1 MGELARSWRGLVG
14 TVPGLLMLAVLAGQV
29 VATADGDLRPYI
41 LGLSVLILDV
51 IGVVASMRAARRGHR
66 TAWLVLATGRLF
78 SVLSLVALAAAAGT
92 GSPAWWWLGTCAR
105 LLMFGLLAA
114 GALLGPARRLNG
126 RQRRAFAAETT
137 TVLAA
142 GFMVVWYFAIDP
154 VIERGAPTFL
164 WVSEIGYPIGDL
176 LLLTG
181 VAVIVLR
188 GTISSW
194 GSPLAFLAGGMTC
207 NLVGDAMWSAIDAQG
222 RLAGYS
228 PLATSFLVAAPLLMT
243 IAALKYRPVSAAALA
258 GRKPSTWGNQL
269 PIGAVAVGG
278 ALLLVVTVREND
290 LMPWGGLII
299 ALIVMAGATA
309 VRQMISLRDSQDLIV
324 SDLLTGLANRTGLD
338 QAITRA
344 YRRHEPV
351 AMLLIDLDGFKL
363 VNDAYGHAAGD
374 KVLTAFAHHLR
385 ATVRTGDTP
394 ARIGGDEFAVLL
406 TDVTTPEQAVTA
418 AQRIIAASA
427 GNPIRIGD
435 DLVPLRASVGIALTT
450 EEDTGKEL
458 LRRADIAMYQAKRA
472 GTHSWILHDPTMVDR
487 RAEDAALA
495 EDLAHALHNHELS
508 VLYQPLVNL
517 QSGDLISAEALVRW
531 QHPTR
536 GPIPPTRFIPIA
548 ERSGTINEIGLYVL
562 EQALLQRHTWET
574 TRPVHV
580 SVNVSPRQLQEPTI
594 VHDILAVLTRT
605 GTPPS
610 ALVLEVTES
619 AIVDEHTGIAALRAL
634 RSHGIRVAIDDFGTG
649 YSSLQ
654 YLTRL
659 PVDILKIDRSFVGE
673 LNGTPAGSAI
683 TEAVIRL
690 AQVLNLST
698 VAEGIE
704 TAAQAAELLAL
715 GCDTGQ
721 GYHYAKPQ
729 SGPDLHRFI
738 RSRQPQD
745 A

>member
-1 MGELARSWRGLVG
+1 
-14 TVPGLLMLAVLAGQV
+14 
-29 VATADGDLRPYI
+29 
-41 LGLSVLILDV
+41 
-51 IGVVASMRAARRGHR
+51 
-66 TAWLVLATGRLF
+66 
-78 SVLSLVALAAAAGT
+78 
-92 GSPAWWWLGTCAR
+92 
-105 LLMFGLLAA
+105 MFGLLAA
-114 GALLGPARRLNG
+114 GALLGPARRLSP
-126 RQRRAFAAETT
+126 RQRRAFAAETL

-142 GFMVVWYFAIDP
+142 GFMVVWYLVIDP
-154 VIERGAPTFL
+154 VIERGAPTVRWFA
-164 WVSEIGYPIGDL
+164 EIGFPVGDL

-188 GTISSW
+188 GTISSPA
-194 GSPLAFLAGGMTC
+194 SPLAFLAGGLTC
-207 NLVGDAMWSAIDAQG
+207 NLIGDAVWSAIGVQG
-222 RLAGYS
+222 QPADRS
-228 PLATSFLVAAPLLMT
+228 PLATVFLVAAPLLMT
-243 IAALKYRPVSAAALA
+243 LAALKYRPVPAAVLA

-269 PIGAVAVGG
+269 PIAAVAVGG

-290 LMPWGGLII
+290 MLPWGGLVI
-299 ALIVMAGATA
+299 ALIVMAGASA
-309 VRQMISLRDSQDLIV
+309 VRQMISLRDSRDLNV

-338 QAITRA
+338 QAIARA
-344 YRRHEPV
+344 QRRHEPV

-374 KVLTAFAHHLR
+374 QVLTAFAHHLR

-406 TDVTTPEQAVTA
+406 TDVTTAEQAVTA
-418 AQRIIAASA
+418 AQRILTAAA
-427 GNPIRIGD
+427 GQPIRIGD
-435 DLVPLRASVGIALTT
+435 DVIPLRASIGIALTVAD
-450 EEDTGKEL
+450 DTGKEL
-458 LRRADIAMYQAKRA
+458 L
-472 GTHSWILHDPTMVDR
+472 
-487 RAEDAALA
+487 
-495 EDLAHALHNHELS
+495 
-508 VLYQPLVNL
+508 PLVNL
-517 QSGDLISAEALVRW
+517 RTGALVSAEALVRW
-531 QHPTR
+531 QHATR
-536 GPIPPTRFIPIA
+536 GPIPPSRFIPIA
-548 ERSGTINEIGLYVL
+548 ERSGTIAEIGLYVL
-562 EQALLQRHTWET
+562 EQALLQWHTWET
-574 TRPVHV
+574 ARPVHV
-580 SVNVSPRQLQEPTI
+580 SVNLSPRQLQEPTI

-698 VAEGIE
+698 AAEGIE
-704 TAAQAAELLAL
+704 TADQAAELLAL
-715 GCDTGQ
+715 GCETGQ

-738 RSRQPQD
+738 RSRQHQD